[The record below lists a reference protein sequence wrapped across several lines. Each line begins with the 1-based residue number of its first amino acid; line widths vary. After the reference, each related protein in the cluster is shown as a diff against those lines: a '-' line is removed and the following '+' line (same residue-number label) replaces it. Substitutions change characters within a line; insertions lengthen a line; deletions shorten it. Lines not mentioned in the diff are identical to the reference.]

1 MDDDLRSLREWRAE
15 IPEPDQEWI
24 IPQRR
29 RMLTRIQGR
38 GRTLG
43 RRLLL
48 VGSLGAAAAL
58 AVTTLRPEP
67 PTPHPANTPP
77 VVRLDSSV
85 VLAHAAEVA
94 GGRKSA
100 QVPLPTQWHYT
111 KTLDK
116 QPNSA
121 TVRTDEGWMRY
132 DGKQRAHF
140 GRARLGQ
147 KEGKLIIGDVPP
159 DPGDDDLS
167 PQQYDAKLRELPTDP
182 KKLLAKVTADRH
194 WIDYPKEEG
203 VTRSA
208 GPDAD
213 RAYRVIMLYLSRY
226 GSMPPR
232 LEAAMFRAL
241 ALIPGVRI
249 EQGVSDAA
257 GRSGLGIWVEGTDT
271 ISRTYRILDRSTYR
285 YLGTRTVWLRNEFL
299 GGESEP
305 AFRKGAVWST
315 ALLSSVIVDRP
326 GQRG

>member
-15 IPEPDQEWI
+15 IPEPGQEWI
-24 IPQRR
+24 IPQRQ
-29 RMLTRIQGR
+29 RMLARIRGR

-48 VGSLGAAAAL
+48 VGALGAATAL

-67 PTPHPANTPP
+67 PTPNPANTPP

-85 VLAHAAEVA
+85 VLARAAEVA
-94 GGRKSA
+94 SRRKGD

-116 QPNSA
+116 QPNSD
-121 TVRTDEGWMRY
+121 TVRTGEGWMRY
-132 DGKQRAHF
+132 DGRQRADF
-140 GRARLGQ
+140 D
-147 KEGKLIIGDVPP
+147 EDGKIVVSDIPS

-167 PQQYDAKLRELPTDP
+167 PQQYDAKLRALPTDP
-182 KKLLAKVTADRH
+182 KKLLVEVTDDRH

-203 VTRSA
+203 VPKSA
-208 GPDAD
+208 EPDAD

-226 GSMPPR
+226 GTMPPR

-249 EQGVSDAA
+249 EQDVSDAA

-285 YLGTRTVWLRNEFL
+285 YLGSRSVWLRDEFL

>member
-1 MDDDLRSLREWRAE
+1 MDEDLRLLREWRAE
-15 IPEPDQEWI
+15 IPEPGQEWI

-29 RMLTRIQGR
+29 RMLARIRGR
-38 GRTLG
+38 GRALG

-48 VGSLGAAAAL
+48 VGALGAATAL
-58 AVTTLRPEP
+58 AVATLRPEA
-67 PTPHPANTPP
+67 PAPSPASAPP
-77 VVRLDSSV
+77 VARLDSGV

-94 GGRKSA
+94 GRRKGDR
-100 QVPLPTQWHYT
+100 VPLPTQWHYT

-116 QPNSA
+116 QANSG
-121 TVRTDEGWMRY
+121 TVTASEAWIRY
-132 DGKQRAHF
+132 DGRQSAAF
-140 GRARLGQ
+140 D
-147 KEGKLIIGDVPP
+147 EGGKMVVSDVPP

-203 VTRSA
+203 VPEA
-208 GPDAD
+208 AEPDAD

-226 GSMPPR
+226 GTMPPR

-241 ALIPGVRI
+241 ALVPGVRV

-257 GRSGLGIWVEGTDT
+257 GRSGLGVWMEGTDT
-271 ISRTYRILDRSTYR
+271 VFRNYYILDRDTYR
-285 YLGTRTVWLRNEFL
+285 YLGTRMVWLRDEFI
-299 GGESEP
+299 GGDSEP

-315 ALLSSVIVDRP
+315 ALLSSAIVDRP
-326 GQRG
+326 GRRG

>member
-15 IPEPDQEWI
+15 IPEPGQEWT

-29 RMLTRIQGR
+29 RMLTRIRGR
-38 GRTLG
+38 GLTLG

-48 VGSLGAAAAL
+48 VGALGAATAL
-58 AVTTLRPEP
+58 AVTTLP
-67 PTPHPANTPP
+67 PAPPIPNPANTPP
-77 VVRLDSSV
+77 VAQLDSSV

-94 GGRKSA
+94 GRRKGD

-116 QPNSA
+116 QPNSD
-121 TVRTDEGWMRY
+121 TVTTSEGWMRY
-132 DGKQRAHF
+132 DGRQHANVDR
-140 GRARLGQ
+140 G
-147 KEGKLIIGDVPP
+147 GKVVVSTISP

-203 VTRSA
+203 VTKSPE
-208 GPDAD
+208 PDAD

-226 GSMPPR
+226 GTMPPR

-241 ALIPGVRI
+241 ALISGVRI

-257 GRSGLGIWVEGTDT
+257 GRTGLGIWMEGTDT
-271 ISRTYRILDRSTYR
+271 ISRTYHILDRDTYR
-285 YLGTRTVWLRNEFL
+285 YLGTRAVWLRDRFL

-305 AFRKGAVWST
+305 AFRKGSVWST
-315 ALLSSVIVDRP
+315 ALLSSMIVNRP
-326 GQRG
+326 GRRG